1 MNQKKFFELL
11 KKHNNG
17 ILRGSQRKLAKDLGY
32 NETSIS
38 NISSGRAKPS
48 EELIKAMSKV
58 LKVKEEELQKIF
70 DFSNSN
76 NIIGDNNSMYINEN
90 KQLKER
96 ITLLEEKIK
105 FLEEQVLFYKE
116 KSKK

>member
-1 MNQKKFFELL
+1 MAVKKKKKKKLADILDVSATMVGLWCNQKTEPSADML
-11 KKHNNG
+11 
-17 ILRGSQRKLAKDLGY
+17 SKLSKIF
-32 NETSIS
+32 N
-38 NISSGRAKPS
+38 KP
-48 EELIKAMSKV
+48 E
-58 LKVKEEELQKIF
+58 KEIQKIF

>member
-1 MNQKKFFELL
+1 MDQKKFFELL

-48 EELIKAMSKV
+48 EELIKSMSKV
-58 LKVKEEELQKIF
+58 LKVKEDELKKIF
-70 DFSNSN
+70 DLSNSN
-76 NIIGDNNSMYINEN
+76 NIIGDNNTMILNEN
-90 KQLKER
+90 DQLKEK
-96 ITLLEEKIK
+96 IKLLEERIK
-105 FLEEQVLFYKE
+105 FLDEQVSFYKE

>member
-58 LKVKEEELQKIF
+58 LKVKEE
-70 DFSNSN
+70 
-76 NIIGDNNSMYINEN
+76 N
-90 KQLKER
+90 KLLKER
-96 ITLLEEKIK
+96 IK

>member
-1 MNQKKFFELL
+1 MKEVLEQLIKDL
-11 KKHNNG
+11 NNG
-17 ILRGSQRKLAKDLGY
+17 KMHGA
-32 NETSIS
+32 TS
-38 NISSGRAKPS
+38 NIGKLLGVSHVSIHNWLTGKANQSEDNIKKMAKILNRP
-48 EELIKAMSKV
+48 E
-58 LKVKEEELQKIF
+58 KEIQKIF